1 MIILGIDPGTATT
14 GIGLI
19 EYKKSN
25 RQQLDCLYYGII
37 ATPANVPLENRL
49 EMLYNDLTKIIKKY
63 KPTILAVESLY
74 FFKNAKTV
82 MAVSQA
88 RGIALLLAA
97 QKKLP
102 IFEFTPLQ
110 AKIAV
115 TGYGRASKQQVQ
127 KMIKNLLSL
136 EKLPKP
142 DDAADALALAI
153 CCAAA
158 QNFKNKFF

>member
-74 FFKNAKTV
+74 FL
-82 MAVSQA
+82 
-88 RGIALLLAA
+88 R
-97 QKKLP
+97 
-102 IFEFTPLQ
+102 TP
-110 AKIAV
+110 
-115 TGYGRASKQQVQ
+115 KQ
-127 KMIKNLLSL
+127 
-136 EKLPKP
+136 
-142 DDAADALALAI
+142 
-153 CCAAA
+153 
-158 QNFKNKFF
+158 